1 MIHKLN
7 NKGMTAI
14 EILVTFVLIAIIVVS
29 MYDGVVDLKTRETVS
44 SYKLSLNT
52 YKNLL
57 TKDIQDDLIKTG
69 LSGVSTGALDG
80 NTGYRVTFTFRDGS
94 QKYLE
99 VKQVFGCNAIDLTE
113 AQEVC
118 TQRGI
123 ALDQSDDF
131 SISYGPEDDMTEYKL
146 PDLGHEDIQNYTEGD
161 TGTHRIYA
169 LRINEVSISTANRV
183 FSLRITFTHPDL
195 GNRYSIDIVSP
206 INMDI
211 AMSIDG
217 GESTPGGGSG
227 GEEEP
232 STSMMKGRDWWTSE
246 YDRNSVT
253 SIVTKSDLS
262 VPSTAVYSWD
272 ASVAGDGSVM
282 AYLEDDGSGN
292 GTYRVTI
299 GGNGKIIANTDSSN
313 LFTSFSSVQTFD
325 LQYLDTSQV
334 TNMSEMFS
342 FCSGV
347 TNLDLSTFDTSQVT
361 DMTRMFSYSTSL
373 ITLNVSS
380 FNTSKVTSLREIF
393 GECENLVSVDVSGFD
408 TSNVTNMSCMFMH
421 CWKLTSIDVSGFDTS
436 NVTDMGNMFQNCR
449 RITSLDVSG
458 FDTSNVTDMGAMFMR
473 CEDLTSIDV
482 SGFDTSNVTDMEA
495 MFRDCYGLVNLDL
508 SSFDT
513 SNVTN
518 MYYMFYS
525 CDSLVKLNLSGFNT
539 SKLEDVTNM
548 FNSCSSLTDLDMRNA
563 TFDNVSDYTDMF
575 SMINHSVH
583 IVVKDEKAKKFIED
597 RLGDNYITGAT
608 VTISS

>member
-131 SISYGPEDDMTEYKL
+131 SISYGPEGDMTEYKL
-146 PDLGHEDIQNYTEGD
+146 PDLGHEDIQNYADGD

-206 INMDI
+206 INMDVTM
-211 AMSIDG
+211 AIDG
-217 GESTPGGGSG
+217 GESDSGGSGG

-232 STSMMKGRDWWTSE
+232 STSFMKGSDWWTSE
-246 YDRNSVT
+246 YDKQSVT

-272 ASVAGDGSVM
+272 VSVAGDGSVM

-292 GTYRVTI
+292 GTYKVTI
-299 GGNGKIIANTDSSN
+299 GGNGKIIANANSAHLFNYFKNIQVLNISN
-313 LFTSFSSVQTFD
+313 
-325 LQYLDTSQV
+325 LDTS
-334 TNMSEMFS
+334 N
-342 FCSGV
+342 
-347 TNLDLSTFDTSQVT
+347 VT
-361 DMTRMFSYSTSL
+361 DMSFMFRY
-373 ITLNVSS
+373 
-380 FNTSKVTSLREIF
+380 
-393 GECENLVSVDVSGFD
+393 CEKLTELDLSGFD
-408 TSNVTNMSCMFMH
+408 TSNVTNMRYLFEECRG
-421 CWKLTSIDVSGFDTS
+421 LTKINLSSFNTSNVTNMSHIFSDCRSLVSLDLNNFDTS
-436 NVTDMGNMFQNCR
+436 NVTEMDYIFNDCRSLVNLNISNFNTSKAVDMSFMFRYCEKL
-449 RITSLDVSG
+449 TELDLSH
-458 FDTSNVTDMGAMFMR
+458 FDTSNVTEM
-473 CEDLTSIDV
+473 
-482 SGFDTSNVTDMEA
+482 
-495 MFRDCYGLVNLDL
+495 
-508 SSFDT
+508 SS
-513 SNVTN
+513 
-518 MYYMFYS
+518 MFYNCS
-525 CDSLVKLNLSGFNT
+525 SLAKLNLSNFITNNT
-539 SKLEDVTNM
+539 RFMISM
-548 FNSCSSLTDLDMRNA
+548 FYGCSNLSVLDMRNA
-563 TFDNVSDYTDMF
+563 DFSNVLASTMF
-575 SMINHSVH
+575 RGANNSITV
-583 IVVKDEKAKKFIED
+583 IVKDAAAKEWIESEFSFD
-597 RLGDNYITGAT
+597 VTGGT
-608 VTISS
+608 VTIAS